1 MQYTQ
6 LGSTGLIVSRLA
18 LGGSTFTRGDKS
30 LGAFYKVG
38 PELAD
43 EMVGKALDAGVNY
56 FDTADVYASGQ
67 SEELLGQALKPHR
80 DKIVLST
87 KVGNRGAGNREVLH
101 SGLSK
106 RHVMWSVDQS
116 LKRLGTDWIDFYNV
130 HRTDPYTPLEEQLEA
145 LDSVVRAGK
154 VRYIGYSNWPAWL
167 AATAI
172 QMQRANGLAQFSHGQ
187 MYYSLLGR
195 DVERDTVA
203 MMEHYG
209 LGMAVWSPL
218 AFGFLAG
225 KYTRKDMEKD
235 ENRFSNTDWL
245 NFDKDVAFDLLPVMQ
260 EVAAEAECSMA
271 QLAVAWLLTRDKV
284 DTVLLGATKTHQLE
298 DNLGAID
305 VKLSDEQLARLNKAT
320 AIAPLYPSSDWV
332 EIDGLVRKRLGA
344 HAKCP
349 R

>member
-1 MQYTQ
+1 MEYTQ

-18 LGGSTFTRGDKS
+18 LGGSTFTLGDTA

-43 EMVGKALDAGVNY
+43 EMIGKALDAGVNY

-67 SEELLGQALKPHR
+67 SEELMGAALKPHR
-80 DKIVLST
+80 DRIVIST

-101 SGLSK
+101 SGLSR
-106 RHVMWSVDQS
+106 RHILWSVDQS
-116 LKRLGTDWIDFYNV
+116 LERLGTDWIDIYNV
-130 HRTDPYTPLEEQLEA
+130 HRIDPYTRLEEQLEA
-145 LDSVVRAGK
+145 LDAVVRSGK

-167 AATAI
+167 VATALEI
-172 QMQRANGLAQFSHGQ
+172 QKANGWAQFTHGQ

-195 DVERDTVA
+195 DVERDTVQ
-203 MMEHYG
+203 MMEHHG

-225 KYTRKDMEKD
+225 KYTREDLTRD
-235 ENRFSNTDWL
+235 DNRFSNTDWL
-245 NFDKDVAFDLLPVMQ
+245 NFDKEKAYALLPVME
-260 EVAAEAECSMA
+260 EVAKEAGCTMA

-298 DNLGAID
+298 DNLGAVD
-305 VKLSDEQLARLNKAT
+305 VVLSSDLLARLDEAT
-320 AIAPLYPSSDWV
+320 QIGAQYPASNWV

-344 HAKCP
+344 NAKCP

>member
-1 MQYTQ
+1 MEYTQ

-18 LGGSTFTRGDKS
+18 LGGSTFTRGDTA

-43 EMVGKALDAGVNY
+43 EMIGRALDAGVNY

-67 SEELLGQALKPHR
+67 SEELMGAALKPHR
-80 DKIVLST
+80 DRIVIST

-101 SGLSK
+101 SGLSR
-106 RHVMWSVDQS
+106 RHILWSVDQS
-116 LKRLGTDWIDFYNV
+116 LKRLGADWIDIYNV
-130 HRTDPYTPLEEQLEA
+130 HRFDPYTRLEEQLEA
-145 LDSVVRAGK
+145 LDTVVRSGK

-167 AATAI
+167 VATALEI
-172 QMQRANGLAQFSHGQ
+172 QKANGWAQFTHGQ

-195 DVERDTVA
+195 DVERDTVQ
-203 MMEHYG
+203 MMDHHG

-225 KYTRKDMEKD
+225 KYTREDLTKDD
-235 ENRFSNTDWL
+235 NRFSNTDWL
-245 NFDKDVAFDLLPVMQ
+245 NFDKDKAYALLPVM
-260 EVAAEAECSMA
+260 EDIAKEAGCSMA
-271 QLAVAWLLTRDKV
+271 QLAVAWLLSRDKV

-298 DNLGAID
+298 DNLGAVD
-305 VKLSDEQLARLNKAT
+305 VELSSDQLARLDEAT
-320 AIAPLYPSSDWV
+320 QIDAQYPASNWV

-344 HAKCP
+344 NAKCP

>member
-43 EMVGKALDAGVNY
+43 ELIGTALNAGVNY

-67 SEELLGQALKPHR
+67 SEELVGKALKPHR
-80 DKIVLST
+80 DRVVIST

-101 SGLSK
+101 SGQSR
-106 RHVMWSVDQS
+106 RHILWSVDQS
-116 LKRLGTDWIDFYNV
+116 LKRLGTDWIDFLNV
-130 HRTDPYTPLEEQLEA
+130 HRTDPYTPLEEQLDA
-145 LDSVVRAGK
+145 LDAVVRAGK

-167 AATAI
+167 VATAI
-172 QMQRANGLAQFSHGQ
+172 QMQRTNGWARFTHGQ

-195 DVERDTVA
+195 DVERDTVQ
-203 MMEHYG
+203 MMDHYG
-209 LGMAVWSPL
+209 LGMSIWSPL

-225 KYTRKDMEKD
+225 KYTREDMQKD

-245 NFDKDVAFDLLPVMQ
+245 NFDKDTAFALLPVM
-260 EVAAEAECSMA
+260 EEIAGEAGCSMA

-284 DTVLLGATKTHQLE
+284 DTVILGATKTHQLE
-298 DNLGAID
+298 DNLGAVD
-305 VKLSDEQLARLNKAT
+305 VALSAEQLARLDQAT
-320 AIAPLYPSSDWV
+320 AIAPLYPSSNWV

-344 HAKCP
+344 NAKWE

>member
-43 EMVGKALDAGVNY
+43 ELIGTALDSGVNY

-67 SEELLGQALKPHR
+67 SEELLGAALKPHR
-80 DKIVLST
+80 DRVVVST
-87 KVGNRGAGNREVLH
+87 KVGNRGVGNKEVLH
-101 SGLSK
+101 SGQSR
-106 RHVMWSVDQS
+106 RHILWSVDQS
-116 LKRLGTDWIDFYNV
+116 LKRLGTDWIDILNV
-130 HRTDPYTPLEEQLEA
+130 HRTDPFTPLEEQLDA
-145 LDSVVRAGK
+145 LDAVVRAGK
-154 VRYIGYSNWPAWL
+154 VRYVGYSNWPAWL
-167 AATAI
+167 VATAL
-172 QMQRANGLAQFSHGQ
+172 QMQQANGWARFTHGQ

-203 MMEHYG
+203 MMDHYG
-209 LGMAVWSPL
+209 LGMSIWSPL

-225 KYTRKDMEKD
+225 KYTREDMQKD

-245 NFDKDVAFDLLPVMQ
+245 NFDKDKAFALLPVM
-260 EVAAEAECSMA
+260 EEIAKEADCSMA
-271 QLAVAWLLTRDKV
+271 QLAVAWLLTRDNV
-284 DTVLLGATKTHQLE
+284 DTVILGATKIHQLA
-298 DNLGAID
+298 DNLGAVD
-305 VKLSDEQLARLNKAT
+305 VSLSEDQLVRLDAAT
-320 AIAPLYPSSDWV
+320 AIASVYPSSDWV
-332 EIDGLVRKRLGA
+332 EIDGLVKKRLGA
-344 HAKCP
+344 NAKWA

>member
-43 EMVGKALDAGVNY
+43 EMIGKALDAGVNY
-56 FDTADVYASGQ
+56 FDSADVYASGQ
-67 SEELLGQALKPHR
+67 SEEIMGAALKPHR
-80 DKIVLST
+80 DRIVLST

-101 SGLSK
+101 SGLSR
-106 RHVMWSVDQS
+106 RHILWSVDQS

-130 HRTDPYTPLEEQLEA
+130 HRIDPYTPLEEQLEA
-145 LDSVVRAGK
+145 LDAVVKAGK

-167 AATAI
+167 VATAI
-172 QMQRANGLAQFSHGQ
+172 QMQRANGWAQFSHGQ

-225 KYTRKDMEKD
+225 KYTPEDMQQD

-245 NFDKDVAFDLLPVMQ
+245 NFDKDRAFALLPVMEQ
-260 EVAAEAECSMA
+260 IAKDAGCSMA

-284 DTVLLGATKTHQLE
+284 DTVLLGATKTHQLK
-298 DNLGAID
+298 DNLGAVD
-305 VKLSDEQLARLNKAT
+305 VKLSDEQLAKLNEAT
-320 AIAPLYPSSDWV
+320 AISSLYPSSNWV

-344 HAKCP
+344 NAKCP